1 MNYYSSKFDR
11 FFTAPGC
18 EAASFCACASDV
30 KIMGIAAA
38 MSVLLIIGVLSI
50 LRIVRVSIVL
60 MIAVIITV
68 IIRSIVHT
76 PMRTFQS

>member
-1 MNYYSSKFDR
+1 MNNYSSKQNG

-18 EAASFCACASDV
+18 EAASSCAFMSDM